1 MPTKSFPQ
9 TDFRMADKSVH
20 LLMYFCLACIMWWEK
35 CRSTK
40 KHPTKAF
47 VAYAVI
53 FPSLLGIIME
63 LAQAYLTTYRGG
75 DWADAVANTLGAL
88 LALPIGILL
97 TRKRGKNK
105 E

>member
-1 MPTKSFPQ
+1 MPAKSFPQ

-88 LALPIGILL
+88 LALPAGLILA
-97 TRKRGKNK
+97 RKRK